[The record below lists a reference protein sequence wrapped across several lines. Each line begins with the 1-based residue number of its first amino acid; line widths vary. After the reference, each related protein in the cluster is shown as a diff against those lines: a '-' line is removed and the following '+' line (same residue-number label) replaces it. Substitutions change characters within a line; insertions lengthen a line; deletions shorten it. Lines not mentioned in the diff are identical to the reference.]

1 MRSTRIAA
9 RILLAA
15 ALFAIA
21 FVLLPRAV
29 KAQCD
34 PATGA
39 CGSPG
44 GGNDKVKRSKTPTP
58 LSLLFGP
65 APKSVGGGS
74 GDPVPPSVFTA
85 IAGTTTAETLTA
97 AAPPPPDRPIV
108 TPVAGPVF
116 LLPGTT
122 VMIIIVGLVAL
133 VLVGLLVIP
142 RL

>member
-1 MRSTRIAA
+1 MGSNRIVA
-9 RILLAA
+9 RIFLAA

-21 FVLLPRAV
+21 FLLLPRAAYAV
-29 KAQCD
+29 CD

-39 CGSPG
+39 CNPPVGS
-44 GGNDKVKRSKTPTP
+44 NDKVKRATPTP
-58 LSLLFGP
+58 NLLLAP
-65 APKSVGGGS
+65 ALKPSVGGS

-97 AAPPPPDRPIV
+97 EAPAPPIRPIV
-108 TPVAGPVF
+108 TPVAGPAF

-122 VMIIIVGLVAL
+122 VMIIIVALVAL
-133 VLVGLLVIP
+133 VVIGLLVVP